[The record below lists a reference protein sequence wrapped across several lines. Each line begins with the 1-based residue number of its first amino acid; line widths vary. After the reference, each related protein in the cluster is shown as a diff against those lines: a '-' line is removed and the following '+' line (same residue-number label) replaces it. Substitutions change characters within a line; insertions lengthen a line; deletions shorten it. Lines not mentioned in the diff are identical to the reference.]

1 MILVYVTCEN
11 KKQAE
16 KIGRHLLKKRLAA
29 CINIFPEIK
38 SVYWWPPKKDKLE
51 ASKEASMFIKT
62 RDENFSKIEK
72 EIKKL
77 HSYSTPCIISI
88 KVNKVHKPFLDWL
101 MGETE
106 TK

>member
-29 CINIFPEIK
+29 CINIFPKIK

-51 ASKEASMFIKT
+51 TSKEASMFIKA

-77 HSYSTPCIISI
+77 HSYSVPCIISI
-88 KVNKVHKPFLDWL
+88 KVDKAHKPFLNWL
-101 MGETE
+101 MGET
-106 TK
+106 K